1 MKNKSIVVDNF
12 SGWSSLKRLDFIEIW
27 KTPTKY
33 LTCAHYEGIFIFA
46 NTYSEA
52 IRNVDAVKSRL

>member
-1 MKNKSIVVDNF
+1 MKNKGIVVDTV
-12 SGWSSLKRLDFIEIW
+12 SGWNLLKRLDFIEIW